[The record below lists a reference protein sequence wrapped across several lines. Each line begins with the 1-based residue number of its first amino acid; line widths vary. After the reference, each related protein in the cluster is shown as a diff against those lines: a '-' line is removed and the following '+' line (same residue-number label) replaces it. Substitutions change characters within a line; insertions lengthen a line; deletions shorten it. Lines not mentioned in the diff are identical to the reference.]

1 MLKVSAVNCGS
12 LRDTQNRVVLLKF
25 LSIQVYA
32 ADGYG
37 HRAAHFSDLAY
48 RRIFRGKE
56 SV

>member
-48 RRIFRGKE
+48 RRIFQGKE